1 MRTRFIRRYSFSVLA
16 CGALACSS
24 PAPDSV
30 SFTEQDLS
38 NADGSLSATLT
49 LQSQWGTGYCANVAI
64 NNGGTKTS
72 TAWTV
77 VVALNGATFSNGW
90 NATITPGSGQLSAA
104 NLSYNGTLAP
114 GSSTSWGY
122 CANGTAA
129 PSLVSLVGVGGGG
142 SAGAGGASNGGAG
155 GAASGGTG
163 AKGGSGGSGAIGGGG
178 TSSAGAAS
186 GGTASGGTSSGGAAG
201 ASGGAC
207 VPGSAPANTASV
219 NTCSVKQVIDGFGG
233 ADVWAGPLSAAQN
246 TLFWDPV
253 NGIGLSILRI
263 GIDGSGT
270 PLGSGAYADAIAAHK
285 FGVKVW
291 GAPWSPPAAD
301 KSNNDVN
308 NGGTLN
314 TSAYSSW
321 ANVLA
326 GFASTFK
333 TKTGF
338 ALYGVSAQNEPDFTA
353 TYASCLYSSAQLVAF
368 VKVLGPLL
376 AVQGVNLLAA
386 EPDSW
391 SNLWSGDNYGNAIL
405 ADSAASSAVNIIA
418 THDYGHASD
427 SVSTRPAPP
436 AGLKQHIWETEMSD
450 LTAPDVDIA
459 HGVRVATWIHAAIVT
474 GGASAW
480 HYWWLTNLNTD
491 GEGLLQQAGT
501 AGDINSPP
509 KRLYAFG
516 NFSKFI
522 RPGYV
527 RVDVGGSVPQNV
539 LLSAYKNP
547 SDGTIVVVAIN
558 SGTSAVNLPLYLSGA
573 HATQATPWVTSASSN
588 LAAQTPLAVSGS
600 SVSASLAAQSVTT
613 FVVK

>member
-1 MRTRFIRRYSFSVLA
+1 
-16 CGALACSS
+16 
-24 PAPDSV
+24 
-30 SFTEQDLS
+30 
-38 NADGSLSATLT
+38 
-49 LQSQWGTGYCANVAI
+49 
-64 NNGGTKTS
+64 TS
-72 TAWTV
+72 
-77 VVALNGATFSNGW
+77 
-90 NATITPGSGQLSAA
+90 
-104 NLSYNGTLAP
+104 
-114 GSSTSWGY
+114 
-122 CANGTAA
+122 
-129 PSLVSLVGVGGGG
+129 
-142 SAGAGGASNGGAG
+142 GGAG
-155 GAASGGTG
+155 GATSGGMANGGTS
-163 AKGGSGGSGAIGGGG
+163 AKGGASGAGGSAAVGGGG

-186 GGTASGGTSSGGAAG
+186 GGTSSGGTSGASGGT
-201 ASGGAC
+201 C

-219 NTCSVKQVIDGFGG
+219 NTCSVEQVMDGFGA

-270 PLGSGAYADAIAAHK
+270 PLGSGAYTDAIAAHQ

-301 KSNNDVN
+301 KSNDNVN

-353 TYASCLYSSAQLVAF
+353 SYASCLYSSAQMVSF

-376 AVQGVNLLAA
+376 AAQGVNLLAA

-391 SNLWSGDNYGNAIL
+391 SNLWSGDNYGSAIL

-450 LTAPDVDIA
+450 LTAPDLDIT
-459 HGVRVATWIHAAIVT
+459 HGVRVATWIHAALTT
-474 GGASAW
+474 GRASAW
-480 HYWWLTNLNTD
+480 HYWWLTNLDTD
-491 GEGLLQQAGT
+491 GEGLLQEPGT
-501 AGDINSPP
+501 SGDINSPP
-509 KRLYAFG
+509 KRLYALG

-527 RVDVGGSVPQNV
+527 RVDVGGSVPANV

-558 SGTSAVNLPLYLSGA
+558 SGTSAVNLPLYLAGA
-573 HATQATPWVTSASSN
+573 HATQATPWVTSASLN
-588 LAAQTPLAVSGS
+588 LVAQTPLAVSSS
-600 SVSASLAAQSVTT
+600 SVAASLAAQSVTT